1 MASTTRMY
9 SLNEFNN
16 IIFNGFNYE
25 LPEHIINTISTL
37 SLEVGSPNYVKT
49 PVFQKR
55 ENTIK
60 SDQNVKDLQSQKDNN
75 FIKKKKGN
83 KGMEIIN
90 DEDWNALR
98 SFQSTKIEEKTG
110 VESEINNIR
119 THLNKL
125 TDKNYKDI
133 KNKIFEIVAKCIV
146 ENTSEDAE
154 KISSTIFEIASTNR
168 FYSKIYAD
176 LYSELMKEHEIMQNV
191 FKASFDKFINLF
203 DSIEYVDPNVNYD
216 RFCENNKINE
226 KRKSLALFFINLMN
240 NEVVTKESIILIT
253 RNLLSQ
259 VYSFISQDNQ
269 KEKVDEISE
278 NIAILY
284 KKEIYEDDECENYE
298 KIDGLTIPE
307 LVEKIAKSKAKDYKS
322 LTNKTVFKFMDMI
335 EM

>member
-1 MASTTRMY
+1 MATTTRMY
-9 SLNEFNN
+9 SLNDFNN
-16 IIFNGFNYE
+16 FIFNGFNYE
-25 LPEHIINTISTL
+25 LPENIINTISTL

-55 ENTIK
+55 ENVMKTEQNIK
-60 SDQNVKDLQSQKDNN
+60 ETQKDNN
-75 FIKKKKGN
+75 FVKKKKGN
-83 KGMEIIN
+83 KNMEIIN

-98 SFQSTKIEEKTG
+98 TFQSTKIEEKTR

-119 THLNKL
+119 VHLNKL
-125 TDKNYKDI
+125 TDKNYNDI
-133 KNKIFEIVAKCIV
+133 KNKIFEIVAKCII
-146 ENTSEDAE
+146 ENTTEDAE

-176 LYSELMKEHEIMQNV
+176 LYSELMKQHEIMQNV
-191 FKASFDKFINLF
+191 FKESFSKFIQLF

-216 RFCENNKINE
+216 RFCEINKINE
-226 KRKSLALFFINLMN
+226 KRKSLAAFFINLMN
-240 NEVVTKESIILIT
+240 NNIITRQSIMLIT

-259 VYSFISQDNQ
+259 VYSFILQDNQ

-284 KKEIYEDDECENYE
+284 QKKIYENDKGDDYD
-298 KIDGLTIPE
+298 KIDGFTIPE
-307 LVEKIAKSKAKDYKS
+307 VIEKIAKSKVKDYKS

-335 EM
+335 DM